1 MFQYPLRVFI
11 ILRCFCLLLFSSPPT
26 ENIRDAKHGW
36 LMATHNALCHG
47 HAFKC
52 QLGYCDRW
60 CLEGPRTWGVL
71 GLGHVKTDGQT
82 DILSSWQY
90 DKDSPAPALRHPWVQ
105 QQGRAHPPIFLP
117 TVQSHCCASHE
128 VHSRKLGRV
137 GRAVTHRLPS
147 NRTALIVWQQ
157 TLRLTLWWKTPHGAC
172 RDCSTRQTAIRFN

>member
-1 MFQYPLRVFI
+1 MF
-11 ILRCFCLLLFSSPPT
+11 LLVALLTPPT

-60 CLEGPRTWGVL
+60 CLEGPRTWGVW

-90 DKDSPAPALRHPWVQ
+90 DKDPPCPCPQAPVGAATGPGRPSNTSTHSPVPLLRQSWSALAKTWRCWAGCDSQ
-105 QQGRAHPPIFLP
+105 TAL
-117 TVQSHCCASHE
+117 QSHSFICVTANTTTNSLMKDSLRGTSRLFNQTNSHQIQLE
-128 VHSRKLGRV
+128 E
-137 GRAVTHRLPS
+137 P
-147 NRTALIVWQQ
+147 
-157 TLRLTLWWKTPHGAC
+157 
-172 RDCSTRQTAIRFN
+172 